1 MELLQTYPGYPPLS
15 RKIGTGHP
23 TFIIVEVGST
33 HCASL
38 DIAKQLIDAVK
49 TSGADC
55 VKFQKRHIPSLL
67 TKEGRDKKYT
77 SVHAMADTYGEHR
90 ELMEF
95 NEEQFLELQKYSI
108 EKDLFFTASGWDFP
122 SVDFLAHINVPF
134 LKVASADLTNLPLLT
149 HIARKQVPVFLS
161 TGMADIHQ
169 VRRAFDT
176 ISRINP
182 NIALLQC
189 TSSYPAPL
197 DQVHLNVLHQYRE
210 QFPKTILG
218 YSGHE
223 LGIEVCLAAV
233 AMGAN
238 IIEKHLTLNKM
249 AKGTDH
255 SAALDPKELEQ
266 LVKNIRI
273 VEQAMGSFTKTI
285 QPSEK
290 ECIAKLTKSLTSTQN
305 IQKGQCIH
313 ESMLTTKSPGSGISP
328 LHISTLVGLVA
339 NQDIPMDTTLTWNMF
354 V

>member
-1 MELLQTYPGYPPLS
+1 
-15 RKIGTGHP
+15 
-23 TFIIVEVGST
+23 
-33 HCASL
+33 
-38 DIAKQLIDAVK
+38 
-49 TSGADC
+49 
-55 VKFQKRHIPSLL
+55 
-67 TKEGRDKKYT
+67 
-77 SVHAMADTYGEHR
+77 MADTYGEHR

-95 NEEQFLELQKYSI
+95 NEEQFLELQTYSI
-108 EKDLFFTASGWDFP
+108 KQGLFFTASGWDFP

-161 TGMADIHQ
+161 TGMADMNQ
-169 VRRAFDT
+169 VRLAFDT
-176 ISRINP
+176 ISSINP

-210 QFPKTILG
+210 QFPETVLG

-290 ECIAKLTKSLTSTQN
+290 ECIAKLTKSLTSTQT
-305 IQKGQCIH
+305 ILKGQCIH